1 MKTKTPL
8 LTKLAYSTA
17 IALAAFSGGVATF
30 GLCKLVPGG
39 EVVVAGMGVLF
50 EAAKLTSFSLLHRP
64 LPRLLKVALAGV
76 GVVLMTANVAG
87 VSGFLSGA
95 YERSQIHATAVIHM
109 NETGA
114 RASASLVERQ
124 LAAAEQNLA
133 AGRAALIK
141 ARGDRGRVKGAQAV
155 IITTTTAE
163 RDALIRQ
170 LGTAEQLQAKAEG
183 STIEAGSEIAA
194 ISFLA
199 AATGSNPD
207 TVARVAITTI
217 SALPDLS
224 AVLLLLAA
232 RYKPTKA
239 PVVRRRQPARR
250 VRRAP
255 LKVVQNAQAA

>member
-155 IITTTTAE
+155 ITTATAE